1 MHKPFTSFQGPLA
14 RQAAVAAG
22 LLLLHLPVARAH
34 AQLVAA
40 IQNPAQQRPTAPHA
54 VPLKELLGQWEKQYN
69 ATIVYKTDLVRDKSA
84 VPQAGGNLEEQLADA
99 LQQVGLSFQKLRA
112 DYFVI
117 VEGKAERAAPSKKNI
132 IKGRVT
138 QASGEPLPGV
148 TVLVKGT
155 SKGTTTDADG
165 NFSLDVPEGFT
176 LTFSF
181 IGYATQEMAVGDQ
194 KTVNISLLEDDNAL
208 DEVVV
213 VGYGTQRAGDVTG
226 AITGITAKQ
235 IEERPVNRIE
245 NALVG
250 QMPGV
255 YVQTPSG
262 EPGADLQIRVRGSAS
277 INASNE
283 PLYVVD
289 GVPVDNLRGINPTDV
304 ANIEVLKDAASAA
317 IYGSRGS
324 NGVVLVTT
332 KRGKKGTPKL
342 SFSGFT
348 GVQQLEKKVDV
359 LSGEEWLQLRKD
371 GINEEWVGQ
380 NPALNRADDPQDVR
394 RQRLSR
400 NGTVAISN
408 ASRLRYLY
416 DPKWA
421 YGQDS
426 IGYVDWQDALFRQA
440 LMQQYTVGVSGGSDN
455 VTYNVNASYLDHD
468 GIILGTNLRRAT
480 LRANLD
486 AQIRKGIKLTMT
498 LAPSMEWSSLGRVDG
513 DDAQAANVLFVT
525 PVVPKEAG
533 IYAGA
538 QPYGSYEY
546 TGRFISPI
554 AIMERTQV
562 GGSRTRLNANM
573 GLNFTLSKGLQL
585 QLLGGLDNGYTE
597 DQQFYPTSASRDWA
611 TAAYEGALSRSRYY
625 QGNTRRYLFQS
636 VLNYTRK
643 FGDHSLSAILGYSVE
658 RTSFANSQQENNQLP
673 NDWSY
678 LFNRTNSNTNQN
690 NITAGRDALLSYFTR
705 VQYNYQQ
712 KYLLSGSL
720 RRDGSSKF
728 GRGRPFGYFPAV
740 SVGWRVSSEKFMEGI
755 TAISDLKL
763 RASWGVTGNNRIPNN
778 SQFAT
783 LTPANYSFNGTA
795 INAYAPN
802 NIENDQ
808 LGWEQTAS
816 FNYGLDFGLLNNRVL
831 VSADYYI
838 KNTSDLLYTVP
849 IVSLAGFTS
858 SFRNFGNV
866 YNEGVEL
873 GLNTQNLT
881 GTFKW
886 GTSFNA
892 SYNMNRVERLGNDN
906 TPVPG
911 GFQSLTSILQVGQ
924 PINSFMLYEAIGVYQ
939 TQAEV
944 DSEPKMSTTKVGD
957 SKYKDQNGDGVIN
970 NADRVIL
977 GSPQPKFTYGI
988 TNTFSYKSF
997 DLTVFLNAQQ
1007 GGYLYSILGRTIDK
1021 PIGYN
1026 YNRLARWADR
1036 WQSEAVPG
1044 DGMTPSI
1051 NATTGSY
1058 FDSRWL
1064 YSSDYLRIKNVTL
1077 GYTLPKRRFY
1087 TSARVYLAVENPYIW
1102 QKYTGG
1108 FSPEAVQGSGYDSG
1122 SYAPARTFTFGFNL
1136 GL

>member
-1 MHKPFTSFQGPLA
+1 MNRIHTHFPGPLA
-14 RQAAVAAG
+14 RHAAVAAS
-22 LLLLHLPVARAH
+22 LLLLHTPASGAY
-34 AQLVAA
+34 AQLLASA
-40 IQNPAQQRPTAPHA
+40 QGPQQRQTARRA

-69 ATIVYKTDLVRDKSA
+69 TTIVYKTDLVRDKSA
-84 VPQAGGNLEEQLADA
+84 VPQAAAGSLEEQLNGV
-99 LQQVGLSFQKLRA
+99 LQQVGLSFQKLRD
-112 DYFVI
+112 DYYVI
-117 VEGKAERAAPSKKNI
+117 VEAKRSSALPGKNI
-132 IKGRVT
+132 PIAGRVT
-138 QASGEPLPGV
+138 QANGEALPGV
-148 TVLVKGT
+148 TVVV
-155 SKGTTTDADG
+155 KGTTTGTSTGPDG
-165 NFSLDVPEGFT
+165 KFSLDVPEGAT
-176 LTFSF
+176 LAFSF
-181 IGYATQEMAVGDQ
+181 VGYLSQEVVIDKQ
-194 KTVNISLLEDDNAL
+194 TTFNLTLQEDNKAL

-262 EPGADLQIRVRGSAS
+262 EPGADLQIRVRGAAS

-342 SFSGFT
+342 TFSGFT

-359 LSGEEWLQLRKD
+359 LSGEEWLQIRRE
-371 GINEEWVGQ
+371 GIDEEWV
-380 NPALNRADDPQDVR
+380 NRSPALNRADDPR
-394 RQRLSR
+394 ELRIQRLTN
-400 NGTVAISN
+400 NGATALSAAN
-408 ASRLRYLY
+408 RLRYTY

-426 IGYVDWQDALFRQA
+426 IGFVDWQDALFRKA
-440 LMQQYTVGVSGGSDN
+440 IMQQYTVGVSGGTDN
-455 VTYNVNASYLDHD
+455 VTYNVNGSYLDHD

-498 LAPSMEWSSLGRVDG
+498 LAPSMEWTSLGRVDG

-546 TGRFISPI
+546 TGRFISPV
-554 AIMERTQV
+554 AVMERSQV
-562 GGSRTRLNANM
+562 AGSRTRLNANM
-573 GLNFTLSKGLQL
+573 GLNFTLYKGLQL
-585 QLLGGLDNGYTE
+585 QLLGGLDNGYSD
-597 DQQFYPTSASRDWA
+597 DQQFYPTSTSRDWA
-611 TAAYEGALSRSRYY
+611 TAAYEGDLSRSRYY

-636 VLNYTRK
+636 LLNYTRK

-658 RTSFANSQQENNQLP
+658 RTSFTNSQQENNKLP

-678 LFNRTNSNTNQN
+678 LFNRTNSNVNQSS
-690 NITAGRDALLSYFTR
+690 IAAGRDALLSYFTR

-712 KYLLSGSL
+712 KYLISGSL

-728 GRGRPFGYFPAV
+728 GRSRPFGYFPAV
-740 SVGWRVSSEKFMEGI
+740 SVGWRLSSEQFMKDV
-755 TAISDLKL
+755 TAVTDLKL

-783 LTPANYSFNGTA
+783 LTPTNYSFNGTP
-795 INAYAPN
+795 ITAYSPN
-802 NIENDQ
+802 NIENNE

-816 FNYGLDFGLLNNRVL
+816 FNYGLDFGLLDNRVQ

-838 KNTSDLLYTVP
+838 KNTTDLLYTVP

-858 SFRNFGNV
+858 SFRNFGKV
-866 YNEGVEL
+866 HNEGVEL
-873 GLNTQNLT
+873 GLNTQNLVGAFT
-881 GTFKW
+881 W
-886 GTSFNA
+886 STSFNA
-892 SYNMNRVERLGNDN
+892 SYNMNRVEQLGNNN

-911 GFQSLTSILQVGQ
+911 GFSSLTSILQVGQ
-924 PINSFMLYEAIGVYQ
+924 PINSFLLYEAIGVYQ

-944 DSEPKMSTTKVGD
+944 DSEPKMTTTKVGD

-970 NADRVIL
+970 NQDRVIL
-977 GSPQPKFTYGI
+977 GNAQPKYTFGM
-988 TNTFSYKSF
+988 TNTFTYKNF
-997 DLTVFLNAQQ
+997 DFSVFVNAQQ
-1007 GGYLYSILGRTIDK
+1007 GGYLYSIIGRTIDK

-1026 YNRLARWADR
+1026 YNRLARWVDR
-1036 WQSEAVPG
+1036 WQSEEKPG

-1064 YSSDYLRIKNVTL
+1064 YKSDYLRIKNLTL
-1077 GYTLPKRRFY
+1077 GYTLPRHKLY
-1087 TSARVYLAVENPYIW
+1087 SSARIYLALENAFIW
-1102 QKYTGG
+1102 HNYSGG
-1108 FSPEAVQGSGYDSG
+1108 FSPEAVQNTGYDSG
-1122 SYAPARTFTFGFNL
+1122 SYAPARTYTVGFNL
-1136 GL
+1136 SL